1 MALTGNFTQCLL
13 PVDYSDQKTS
23 VFGRTGDNAAHRH
36 QALGSL
42 QIRSLEFCP
51 QETGGGAAGASTAS
65 PQGSGRRKLAAAR
78 SAWMQFACAG
88 AKNSHWSHS
97 GNQDPGACCHM

>member
-1 MALTGNFTQCLL
+1 MIT
-13 PVDYSDQKTS
+13 
-23 VFGRTGDNAAHRH
+23 AHRH
-36 QALGSL
+36 EAPGPLK
-42 QIRSLEFCP
+42 IRSLEFRP
-51 QETGGGAAGASTAS
+51 QATGGDGAGASTAS
-65 PQGSGRRKLAAAR
+65 PEGSRRRTPAAAR